1 MAKLREFL
9 KKNSDVVWPALC
21 LVFCFLAIIFAA
33 LRSITVVEV
42 EDSPGAS
49 VNISG
54 NKRVLKINQD

>member
-1 MAKLREFL
+1 MAKLRTFIQE
-9 KKNSDVVWPALC
+9 NSDVIWPALC
-21 LVFCFLAIIFAA
+21 LFFCVLAIIFAA
-33 LRSITVVEV
+33 LKHINVVEI